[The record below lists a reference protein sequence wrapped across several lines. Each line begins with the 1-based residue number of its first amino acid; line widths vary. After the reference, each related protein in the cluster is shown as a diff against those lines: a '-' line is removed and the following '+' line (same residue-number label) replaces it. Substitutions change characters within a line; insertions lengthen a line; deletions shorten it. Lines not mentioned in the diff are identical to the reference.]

1 MKTENNFFRNIFS
14 IAIPIALQNLITLG
28 TSLMDT
34 VMLGRADTTGVL
46 LSASSLATE
55 PPS

>member
-46 LSASSLATE
+46 LSA
-55 PPS
+55 